1 MHQTDEDFL
10 LRTLITFVTPI
21 LTFMTTTLIQS
32 DHVNSVWPV
41 STLNSRPELQVQR
54 LLCSECSLPAMAN
67 QRPL

>member
-32 DHVNSVWPV
+32 DHVNSVLPV